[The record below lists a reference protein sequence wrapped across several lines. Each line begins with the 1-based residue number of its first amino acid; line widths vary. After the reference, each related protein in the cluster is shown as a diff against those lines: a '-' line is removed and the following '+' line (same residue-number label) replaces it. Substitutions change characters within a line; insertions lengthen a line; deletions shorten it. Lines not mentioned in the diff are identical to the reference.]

1 MLRIAEQWY
10 ASDLGRQR
18 QGNEDNFFVRAPLFV
33 VADGMG
39 GAQAGEVASEIAVR
53 SFDEDL
59 PNGSRAEALVRVI
72 EEANK
77 RIHDRARSDESLH
90 GMGTTTTA
98 AYVDDDEVVI
108 AHVGDSRAYL
118 LRGGELI
125 RLTKDHSL
133 VGELVARGKLTEEQ
147 AEQHPQRSVITRALG
162 PEAEVQVDIDI
173 FPAKAGDLFLLCSD
187 GLTSMVHEPELRP
200 FFEQAE
206 SLEELGKRL
215 IDAANAAGGRDN
227 ITVILFR
234 LEEVGSP
241 AAAGAAE
248 AEEGETSE
256 YDTFKGEAV
265 REPRQGVTRAE
276 SDTRVGAD
284 ALRAGD
290 VADAVEDDY
299 RRSGTVAMS
308 AVRPRQQTAAAPGES
323 EPAAPPEEP
332 PPRDGPA
339 GPAGVD
345 APPPRTAP
353 LPGAAGAPEP
363 RRRRRRFPVGL
374 VVALVLLVIVL
385 GGAWMATRAVYFV
398 GTDPRDQR
406 TIAIFRGLPYDL
418 PLGIHLYE
426 RYAGS
431 GVTIDDVPRARRATF
446 TNHKLRSRGDAENLV
461 VAAERG
467 QIE

>member
-1 MLRIAEQWY
+1 MLRIAEHWY

-53 SFDEDL
+53 SFDDEL
-59 PNGSRAEALVRVI
+59 PNGSLPEALASVI
-72 EEANK
+72 EQANK
-77 RIHDRARSDESLH
+77 RIHDKARADESLH

-118 LRGGELI
+118 LRDGELI

-162 PEAEVQVDIDI
+162 PEASVQVDVDI
-173 FPAKAGDLFLLCSD
+173 FPAKPGDLFLLCSD
-187 GLTSMVHEPELRP
+187 GLTSMVHEPKLRP
-200 FFEQAE
+200 LFEDGD
-206 SLEELGKRL
+206 SLETLGKRL

-234 LEEVGSP
+234 LEAVEP
-241 AAAGAAE
+241 R
-248 AEEGETSE
+248 EGERRR
-256 YDTFKGEAV
+256 GRRGHPGRGHQRV
-265 REPRQGVTRAE
+265 RDVRGRRRA
-276 SDTRVGAD
+276 
-284 ALRAGD
+284 
-290 VADAVEDDY
+290 
-299 RRSGTVAMS
+299 
-308 AVRPRQQTAAAPGES
+308 AAAPGRHAPRRGQRRRGAALVRGHRLRRGGLPRAAAPS
-323 EPAAPPEEP
+323 RCRRSVPAARPPTRPPRSRRLQEPAAEP
-332 PPRDGPA
+332 APAEGPPR
-339 GPAGVD
+339 
-345 APPPRTAP
+345 RTAP
-353 LPGAAGAPEP
+353 LPADTAQPSRK
-363 RRRRRRFPVGL
+363 RRRRVPVGL
-374 VVALVLLVIVL
+374 FVVLGIVALILV
-385 GGAWMATRAVYFV
+385 GGWLATRAVYFV
-398 GTDPRDQR
+398 GTDPRDDR

-418 PLGIHLYE
+418 PLGIELYQ

-431 GVTIDDVPRARRATF
+431 GVTIDDVPPARRKTF
-446 TNHKLRSRGDAENLV
+446 TDHKLRSKDDAENLV
-461 VAAERG
+461 IALERG

>member
-53 SFDEDL
+53 SFDADL

-77 RIHDRARSDESLH
+77 RIHERARSDESLH

-98 AYVDDDEVVI
+98 AYVDEDEVVI

-118 LRGGELI
+118 WRGGELI

-162 PEAEVQVDIDI
+162 PEADVQVDIDI

-187 GLTSMVHEPELRP
+187 GLTSMVHEPKLRP
-200 FFEQAE
+200 LFEAADG
-206 SLEELGKRL
+206 LEALGKRL

-234 LEEVGSP
+234 LEDVGTS
-241 AAAGAAE
+241 AGAAGAA
-248 AEEGETSE
+248 AQEGETSE
-256 YDTFKGEAV
+256 YETFEGEAV
-265 REPRQGVTRAE
+265 PGPRQGVTRAE
-276 SDTRVGAD
+276 SDTRVGDD
-284 ALRAGD
+284 ALRASE

-299 RRSGTVAMS
+299 RRSGTVALS
-308 AVRPRQQTAAAPGES
+308 AVRPRGQNGAPAES

-332 PPRDGPA
+332 PPEADAA
-339 GPAGVD
+339 GPGTAGI
-345 APPPRTAP
+345 PPRTAP
-353 LPGAAGAPEP
+353 LPAAADAPRS
-363 RRRRRRFPVGL
+363 RRRRRRPPTGL
-374 VVALVLLVIVL
+374 IVALVLALIVL
-385 GGAWMATRAVYFV
+385 LGGWQATRAVYFV
-398 GTDPRDQR
+398 GTDTSDHR
-406 TIAIFRGLPYDL
+406 TITIFRGLPYDL

-431 GVTIDDVPRARRATF
+431 GVTIDDVPRSRRATF
-446 TNHKLRSRGDAENLV
+446 TDHKLRTRDDALNLV
-461 VAAERG
+461 NAAERG

>member
-53 SFDEDL
+53 SFDDEL
-59 PNGSRAEALVRVI
+59 PNGSRSEALVRVI

-77 RIHDRARSDESLH
+77 RIHERARSSESLH

-118 LRGGELI
+118 LRAGELR

-162 PEAEVQVDIDI
+162 PEASVQVDVDV
-173 FPAKAGDLFLLCSD
+173 FSARSGDVFLLCSD
-187 GLTSMVHEPELRP
+187 GLTSMVHEPKLAP
-200 FFEQAE
+200 LFEQAG

-234 LEEVGSP
+234 LEEV
-241 AAAGAAE
+241 
-248 AEEGETSE
+248 
-256 YDTFKGEAV
+256 
-265 REPRQGVTRAE
+265 EPRG
-276 SDTRVGAD
+276 
-284 ALRAGD
+284 
-290 VADAVEDDY
+290 
-299 RRSGTVAMS
+299 
-308 AVRPRQQTAAAPGES
+308 
-323 EPAAPPEEP
+323 
-332 PPRDGPA
+332 
-339 GPAGVD
+339 
-345 APPPRTAP
+345 
-353 LPGAAGAPEP
+353 
-363 RRRRRRFPVGL
+363 
-374 VVALVLLVIVL
+374 
-385 GGAWMATRAVYFV
+385 
-398 GTDPRDQR
+398 
-406 TIAIFRGLPYDL
+406 
-418 PLGIHLYE
+418 
-426 RYAGS
+426 GS
-431 GVTIDDVPRARRATF
+431 GA
-446 TNHKLRSRGDAENLV
+446 
-461 VAAERG
+461 
-467 QIE
+467 

>member
-10 ASDLGRQR
+10 ASDVGRQR

-39 GAQAGEVASEIAVR
+39 GAQAGEVASEISVR
-53 SFDEDL
+53 SFDDEL

-72 EEANK
+72 EQANQ
-77 RIHDRARSDESLH
+77 RIHERARSDDSLH

-98 AYVDDDEVVI
+98 AYVDDDEVII

-118 LRGGELI
+118 LREGELI

-162 PEAEVQVDIDI
+162 PEASVQVDIDI

-187 GLTSMVHEPELRP
+187 GLTSMVHEPKLRP
-200 FFEQAE
+200 LFEE
-206 SLEELGKRL
+206 SDSLETLGKRL

-234 LEEVGSP
+234 LEEVEAQG
-241 AAAGAAE
+241 AAAGAA
-248 AEEGETSE
+248 AAAQPDEGETSE
-256 YDTFKGEAV
+256 YDTFEGEAV
-265 REPRQGVTRAE
+265 RAPRQGVTRA
-276 SDTRVGAD
+276 D
-284 ALRAGD
+284 ANALPAAE
-290 VADAVEDDY
+290 VADAVEEEY
-299 RRSGTVAMS
+299 RRDGTVAMS
-308 AVRPRQQTAAAPGES
+308 AIRRPGES
-323 EPAAPPEEP
+323 PEEP
-332 PPRDGPA
+332 PPQD
-339 GPAGVD
+339 D
-345 APPPRTAP
+345 AARSATATPPPRRTAP
-353 LPGAAGAPEP
+353 LPGAAAKPRK
-363 RRRRRRFPVGL
+363 RRRRRVPPGL
-374 VVALVLLVIVL
+374 IVALALFALVLA
-385 GGAWMATRAVYFV
+385 GGWIATRAVYFV
-398 GTDPRDQR
+398 GTDPRDDR

-418 PLGIHLYE
+418 PFGIELYE
-426 RYAGS
+426 RFAGS

-446 TNHKLRSRGDAENLV
+446 TDHKLRSKDDAENLV
-461 VAAERG
+461 IALERG